1 MRQKAGRI
9 IAAGMTKEVS
19 FRPADG
25 SINDLIDEAY
35 RTKYRGSPYLDA
47 MISTR
52 ARFATVR
59 VIPVVTHPTG
69 QQTETVTNE

>member
-1 MRQKAGRI
+1 
-9 IAAGMTKEVS
+9 MTKEVS

-25 SINDLIDEAY
+25 SINNLIDEPY

-47 MISTR
+47 MITR
-52 ARFATVR
+52 ARFATVW
-59 VIPVVTHPTG
+59 VIPVVTHSTG